1 MEVQQEIETVETSFN
16 QEITQDKAEFEETEA
31 HIIDAGVYFEADDA
45 KFKEELE
52 QLERE
57 VLQSRKKPY
66 FAARFFKEPKKF
78 IWFLASLASIGGF
91 LFGVDQSLIS
101 GASLYIPSDLHID
114 SSRMSMIVGFTP
126 LGAIFGA
133 LIIMPANDLF
143 GRKYAIV
150 IASILFTVGAI
161 LEADAHSFGV
171 LLAGRM
177 ILGSALG
184 LLSGTVPAYIAENC
198 AVRWRGGLVSLYQC
212 MVAFGVMCGYI
223 IAAIF
228 DGVSGNWRWML
239 GSSLLFSTILFFGMF
254 TLPESTRWL
263 MRKGRKLDSFL
274 VWKYARGF
282 DTYEERKEFFVME
295 RVVLYEL
302 EQARDRLIL
311 LDFLRRPRCL
321 RALIV
326 AVIYQLGGQQMSGV
340 NSIEYYQ
347 ASLMEEAGLTA
358 QKAVYSS
365 LIGGGVMFFSTVPAI
380 YFMDRLGRRQL
391 TLTLIP
397 GVCIGLFITGFSFQ
411 AKVLGV
417 RLGIYLW
424 GMITYTIFWSSGL
437 GPGPWVFASEVY
449 PTYLRSYGVSIA
461 ALCDWT
467 GTFITTYPFK
477 QMSDA
482 MTSTGVFAGFYC
494 GIVILVG
501 ILLLLFMPE
510 TKNLTLEEINEVFE
524 RPAIETM
531 KINWRNTKETWH
543 QLLHF
548 RLDQVWKLS

>member
-1 MEVQQEIETVETSFN
+1 MEVQQATETS
-16 QEITQDKAEFEETEA
+16 EIFSHEQPSQDKDKFDETEA

-57 VLQSRKKPY
+57 LMQSGKKPY

-133 LIIMPANDLF
+133 LIIMPTNDLF

-171 LLAGRM
+171 LLPGRM

-198 AVRWRGGLVSLYQC
+198 AVRWR
-212 MVAFGVMCGYI
+212 
-223 IAAIF
+223 
-228 DGVSGNWRWML
+228 
-239 GSSLLFSTILFFGMF
+239 
-254 TLPESTRWL
+254 
-263 MRKGRKLDSFL
+263 
-274 VWKYARGF
+274 VWKHARGF

-302 EQARDRLIL
+302 EQARNRLVL

-347 ASLMEEAGLTA
+347 ASLMEETGLTA

-365 LIGGGVMFFSTVPAI
+365 LIGGGVMFLSTIPAI
-380 YFMDRLGRRQL
+380 YLMDRLGRRSL

-411 AKVLGV
+411 ATALGV

-477 QMSDA
+477 QMSEA

-524 RPAIETM
+524 RPAMETM
-531 KINWRNTKETWH
+531 KINWRSTKETWH
-543 QLLHF
+543 HLLHF
-548 RLDQVWKLS
+548 QFDQVWKLS